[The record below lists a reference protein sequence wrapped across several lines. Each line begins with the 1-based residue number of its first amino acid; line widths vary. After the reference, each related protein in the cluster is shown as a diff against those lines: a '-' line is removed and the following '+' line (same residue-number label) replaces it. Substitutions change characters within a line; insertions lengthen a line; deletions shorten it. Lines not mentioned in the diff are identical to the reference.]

1 MNWKIQRPQ
10 VRAMII
16 GFGKTK
22 CFGNTKGQ
30 VEMKLDRPNSQEIS
44 TTKGMGG
51 LAVSL
56 IADTQ
61 RQLLYYSL
69 LGKPNSNQF

>member
-22 CFGNTKGQ
+22 CFWKHQGTRGNEACQTKLTGDCKGGKGAGG
-30 VEMKLDRPNSQEIS
+30 KLVTDG
-44 TTKGMGG
+44 TT
-51 LAVSL
+51 
-56 IADTQ
+56 
-61 RQLLYYSL
+61 LLLMAWEVKFWSV
-69 LGKPNSNQF
+69 